1 MKKHIKRTSMLKMA
15 AGLSLWTLMAISM
28 AGCGISGTAHE
39 TASAETTVQSGQP
52 DKTESSSAAASQTEP
67 MVDMPDPFTPCES
80 MKDAEQLVGFSVTL
94 PDSITGYD
102 APEFSVIKDEQLI
115 QADYQ
120 KGDQRLYI
128 RKAVGTEDISGDY
141 NHYPEA
147 TTLAVGNRSVTM
159 RGENG
164 QIRLAV
170 WTDGGYTYC
179 IGGANASANEMSQWI
194 SAVK

>member
-1 MKKHIKRTSMLKMA
+1 
-15 AGLSLWTLMAISM
+15 MAISM

-67 MVDMPDPFTPCES
+67 MVGMPDPFTPCES

-102 APEFSVIKDEQLI
+102 APELSVIKDEQLI

-141 NHYPEA
+141 NHYPEE

-159 RGENG
+159 REKMARSALQYGPTAAIPTVSAE
-164 QIRLAV
+164 QIPLL
-170 WTDGGYTYC
+170 TKCPSG
-179 IGGANASANEMSQWI
+179 SLL
-194 SAVK
+194 